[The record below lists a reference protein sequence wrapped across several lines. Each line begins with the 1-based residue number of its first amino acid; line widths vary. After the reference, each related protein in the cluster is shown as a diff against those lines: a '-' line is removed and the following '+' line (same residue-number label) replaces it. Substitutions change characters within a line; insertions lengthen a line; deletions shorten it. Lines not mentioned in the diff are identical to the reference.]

1 MPRVASAF
9 SSLGRVTEEPVLYK
23 VSWHMWVQPHFI
35 NVPEEQA
42 ACSIIHVNLDVTF
55 NIMGIQISER

>member
-9 SSLGRVTEEPVLYK
+9 SSLGRVTEEPVLSK
-23 VSWHMWVQPHFI
+23 ASWGVWVQPHFV

-42 ACSIIHVNLDVTF
+42 ACSIIHMNLDVTF